1 MFRPLTVQQPTEL
14 LAFLFASLPEVK
26 KNKVRHSLKFEAILV
41 NGRAT
46 TQFDHPLRPS
56 DVVSMRSEK
65 NLRACNRLPAAM
77 KIHFEDEHLIV
88 IDKPKNLLSMASEAE
103 REKTAYAFLTDYV
116 RGGNERSRARIFI
129 VHRLDRETSG
139 LMVFARTGEVKELL
153 QANWDQGEKRYLAI
167 VEGGPKADS
176 GVLESDLD
184 EASPHKVY
192 SVPASNLTRHAITHY
207 EVLKRNARMALVE
220 LRLGTGRR
228 HQIRVQLAEIG
239 CPIIGD
245 EKYSARTDPAK
256 RLGLHAWLLKFR
268 HPITGKDLQ
277 FESPLPPEL
286 AKLFSAAVVS
296 K

>member
-1 MFRPLTVQQPTEL
+1 MFRPLTVQQPMAL

-26 KNKVRHSLKFEAILV
+26 KNKVRQSLKFGVILV

-46 TQFDHPLRPS
+46 AQFDHPLRPG
-56 DVVSMRSEK
+56 DVVSMRSE
-65 NLRACNRLPAAM
+65 RDRGTRNRLPAGM

-88 IDKPKNLLSMASEAE
+88 IEKPKHLLAMASEAE
-103 REKTAYAFLTDYV
+103 REKTAYSYLTDYV

-139 LMVFARTGEVKELL
+139 LRVFARTGEAKERL

-167 VEGGPKADS
+167 VEGGPQAAG

-192 SVPASNLTRHAITHY
+192 SVPASHLTRHAITHY
-207 EVLKRNARMALVE
+207 AVLKRTARRALVE

-268 HPITGKDLQ
+268 HPITGEELQ

-286 AKLFSAAVVS
+286 AKLF
-296 K
+296 

>member
-14 LAFLFASLPEVK
+14 LVFLFASLPQVK
-26 KNKVRHSLKFEAILV
+26 RNKVRQSLKDGAIQI
-41 NGRAT
+41 NDRAT
-46 TQFDHPLRPS
+46 TQFDHPLRPG
-56 DVVSMRSEK
+56 DVVSMRPEK
-65 NLRACNRLPAAM
+65 DLRAHHHLPAGM

-88 IDKPKNLLSMASEAE
+88 IEKPKNLLSVASEAE
-103 REKTAYAFLTDYV
+103 REKTAYSYLTDYV
-116 RGGNERSRARIFI
+116 RGGNERSRARVFI

-139 LMVFARTGEVKELL
+139 LMVFARTGETKERL
-153 QANWDQGEKRYLAI
+153 QTNWDQSEKRYLAI
-167 VEGGPKADS
+167 VEGGPRADR

-184 EASPHKVY
+184 EASPFKVY
-192 SVPASNLTRHAITHY
+192 SVPASPLTRHAITHY
-207 EVLKRNARMALVE
+207 EVLKRTARMALVE

-245 EKYSARTDPAK
+245 AKYSARTDPAK

-268 HPITGKDLQ
+268 HPITGQELR

-286 AKLFSAAVVS
+286 ARLC
-296 K
+296 